1 MSILGS
7 MPAPNAGA
15 KLPSHYV
22 RPASLAESDCICC
35 VVSSVVSS
43 TTKSKASACK
53 QRQAAKST
61 TDSRQ
66 SRVDSQEPTT
76 DSLEPRTEHRA
87 QGKGRGNG
95 EATTVDCRRSAA
107 CCPNNCV
114 NNNDAY
120 AAQDNTPRLC
130 FYSASPFLYLF
141 LSLFLP
147 LALLCQLFPKESRQT
162 GRASSGFLLTWPRDR
177 PFALSVRCLEQNAF
191 AWHLEFG

>member
-1 MSILGS
+1 MW
-7 MPAPNAGA
+7 
-15 KLPSHYV
+15 
-22 RPASLAESDCICC
+22 SLLWFPPQQNQRLQRANSGKRLNRQPTVDNRQ
-35 VVSSVVSS
+35 S
-43 TTKSKASACK
+43 T
-53 QRQAAKST
+53 AKSRQRT
-61 TDSRQ
+61 AYSRE
-66 SRVDSQEPTT
+66 RN
-76 DSLEPRTEHRA
+76 TEHR
-87 QGKGRGNG
+87 GRGRGNG

-130 FYSASPFLYLF
+130 FYSASPFLSLHF
-141 LSLFLP
+141 SLFLP